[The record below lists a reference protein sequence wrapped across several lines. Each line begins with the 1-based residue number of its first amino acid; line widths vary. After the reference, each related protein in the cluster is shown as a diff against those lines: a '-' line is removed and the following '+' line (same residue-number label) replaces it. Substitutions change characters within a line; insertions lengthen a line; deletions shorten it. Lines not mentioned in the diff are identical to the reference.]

1 MDRRF
6 WLIGIVS
13 FLLALCEGPAA
24 GQTVYSL
31 SECVGIALE
40 GSPSLAISAANTD
53 VAKYGLRQAKGAFL
67 PDLSFSRTWNKS
79 ERTDFDLEQSDVG
92 VSQIA
97 TTDPAVFVNFPTMI
111 PNGTFADQNTESTYQ
126 DYGLSSNWNVF
137 SGFSKFGSLKSA
149 RNSLNASKA
158 DQAYSRQLVIQ
169 NVVVAFIKLV
179 RDERMLEVKL
189 DAENLAQKELEKSET
204 YHRIGS
210 AAKSDVLQAKVRLEQ
225 TRLDVIRARNSAE
238 QSFAELAHAMNR
250 PLANRFDVDRSLME
264 AKLEV
269 DELPTLFE
277 EALAN
282 RQDLHSKEF
291 QVEARKGDVTSAG
304 GNLLPRVDLFA
315 RYSKYEN
322 ESPFRFGAQKS
333 DNLSYGYQVNWNVF
347 DRYQTLASRS
357 QAKARQRIAEYS
369 LDQSMLDI
377 QLEVRQLY
385 NAQVEARERVSLARE
400 TIINAEEELRLAQER
415 FRVGAG
421 TMLDRITAQV
431 NLATARGDEVSA
443 LADFVVVGKQI
454 DRAIGRPLDSLLEN

>member
-13 FLLALCEGPAA
+13 LLLVGYVGSAA
-24 GQTVYSL
+24 GQTVYTL

-53 VAKYGLRQAKGAFL
+53 VAKHGLRQAKGAFL
-67 PDLSFSRTWNKS
+67 PDLSLSRTWNKS
-79 ERTDFDLEQSDVG
+79 ERTEFDQPTAVEG
-92 VSQIA
+92 VTKNDDS
-97 TTDPAVFVNFPTMI
+97 
-111 PNGTFADQNTESTYQ
+111 ESTYQ
-126 DYGLSSNWNVF
+126 DYGFSTNLNVF
-137 SGFSKFGSLKSA
+137 SGFSKFGGLKSA
-149 RNSLNASKA
+149 RNTLDASNA

-179 RDERMLEVKL
+179 RDERMLEVKR
-189 DAENLAQKELEKSET
+189 DAEDLAERELEKSET

-225 TRLDVIRARNSAE
+225 TRLDVIRARNAAE

-264 AKLEV
+264 TKLEV
-269 DELPTLFE
+269 DVLQSLFE
-277 EALAN
+277 EALTS
-282 RQDLHSKEF
+282 RQDLHSKEL
-291 QVEARKGDVTSAG
+291 QVEARKGDVTSASG
-304 GNLLPRVDLFA
+304 SLLPRVDLFA
-315 RYSKYEN
+315 RYSKSDN
-322 ESPFRFGAQKS
+322 ESSYRFGAQTS
-333 DNLSYGYQVNWNVF
+333 DNLSYGYQVNWNIF
-347 DRYQTLASRS
+347 DRYQTLAGRS
-357 QAKARQRIAEYS
+357 QAKARQRIAEYN

-443 LADFVVVGKQI
+443 LADFVVVSKQI